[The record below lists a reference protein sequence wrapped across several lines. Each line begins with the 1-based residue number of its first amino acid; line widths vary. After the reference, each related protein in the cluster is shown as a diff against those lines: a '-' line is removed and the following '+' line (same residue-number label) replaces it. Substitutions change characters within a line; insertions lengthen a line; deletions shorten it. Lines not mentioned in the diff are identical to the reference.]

1 MMAGVALWVG
11 LWGMESAKFEGREN
25 GTAAAS
31 GHNGHKVA
39 GIWGAGGNGGLRP
52 GIFKGKVIELFA
64 FLFAWSSLSNLLV
77 LDFDDPFI

>member
-11 LWGMESAKFEGREN
+11 LWGMESAKFEGRKN

-39 GIWGAGGNGGLRP
+39 GIWGAGGEWG
-52 GIFKGKVIELFA
+52 FE
-64 FLFAWSSLSNLLV
+64 AWHFQGESN
-77 LDFDDPFI
+77 